1 MAKRIV
7 PALLI
12 LLLALGVIW
21 VAFYWHPEAPP
32 AVVDDAP
39 KGGDFQL
46 QSADG
51 PVSLKDYRGKVV
63 VIYFG
68 YTWCPDVCPT
78 SLGMLSA
85 ALNELTGEEL
95 SRFQALF
102 ISVDPER
109 DSVDRLKE
117 YGAYFHPSILGITG
131 TPEQLRQ
138 VAKQYG
144 AAYRIVKQDSAAG
157 YLVDHSADLYV
168 VDRQGR
174 LVEAIHHGT
183 PPERILA
190 VLRRYL
196 SE

>member
-1 MAKRIV
+1 MKRIL
-7 PALLI
+7 PAVLI
-12 LLLALGVIW
+12 LLLALGLIW
-21 VAFYWHPEAPP
+21 VAFYWQPEAPP

-85 ALNELTGEEL
+85 ALNELTEEEL

-109 DSVDRLKE
+109 DSVERLKE

-131 TPEQLRQ
+131 TPEQLQQ

-168 VDRQGR
+168 VDKQGR
-174 LVEAIHHGT
+174 LAEAIHHGT
-183 PPERILA
+183 PPEKILE